1 MTASISRSAIALF
14 GILSAAVAINLT
26 MLQPAAH
33 LERSAARGNT
43 WGAVNETAAL
53 EVPELDRRMPAA
65 PAGQSAAGPVPTGSG
80 PLTPGITQRIVVEPP
95 GANPAETTRAIQ
107 TALQAKGYETGG
119 TDGIAGPVTQAAI
132 LAYEVDNGL
141 PLTAEPSDAVLAR
154 IKEGRRGTT
163 TSAGLAPGPK
173 ADTLIRSVQ
182 TALAKLG
189 YRVGRADGRL
199 GETTIAAIRAFEKQ
213 QSMPDTGR
221 ISGDLLTRLTRL
233 STPPR
238 TAGAR

>member
-26 MLQPAAH
+26 MLQPGAH
-33 LERSAARGNT
+33 LERSAARDNT

-53 EVPELDRRMPAA
+53 EVPELDGIAAA
-65 PAGQSAAGPVPTGSG
+65 PAGQSATGPVPTGSG
-80 PLTPGITQRIVVEPP
+80 LLTPGITQRVVVEPP

-154 IKEGRRGTT
+154 IKAGRRGTT
-163 TSAGLAPGPK
+163 TAASLAPGPK

-189 YRVGRADGRL
+189 YKVGRADGRL
-199 GETTIAAIRAFEKQ
+199 GEATIAAIRAFEKQ
-213 QSMPDTGR
+213 QSMPDSGR

-238 TAGAR
+238 TAGTR